1 MRTALAVVF
10 ATVLVILTTHAAS
23 QQRLTPEPMRIEKVK
38 DNLYVV
44 RGPFN
49 PCAPG
54 GCGANSADDGLL
66 HEPGDV
72 AVRVT
77 PDGVILVDDKF
88 AQNVADVLE
97 KVKSITSQPIKYL
110 LNSHHHADHAGGDGE
125 ILSRGIEI
133 IAHRNVRDNIIRNKQ
148 AGPPRIVFNDQ
159 ASVFLGGVEV
169 QMMYLGRGHTNGDT
183 VIYFPDLKTV
193 HTGDLIIDGMPV
205 IDYPNGGSAVE
216 FVKTLNNLLKIDFD
230 TVVPGHGRILTKD
243 DVRAYIPKLET
254 MNRRMTEL
262 VKKRVEKDQLTA
274 QLKLDDLGWAHT
286 VSTTT
291 FLRSIGQY
299 YDELAGVKP

>member
-1 MRTALAVVF
+1 MRVSLAVMAAALIV
-10 ATVLVILTTHAAS
+10 ALTVHG

-38 DNLYVV
+38 ENLYVV

-54 GCGANSADDGLL
+54 GCTATSADDGLL

-72 AVRVT
+72 AVRLT
-77 PDGVILVDDKF
+77 PEGVILVDDKF
-88 AQNVADVLE
+88 AQNVADVLD

-125 ILSRGIEI
+125 ILNRGIEI
-133 IAHRNVRDNIIRNKQ
+133 VAHRNVRDNIIRNKQ

-169 QMMYLGRGHTNGDT
+169 QMRYLGRGHTNGDA
-183 VIYFPDLKTV
+183 VIYFPDLRTV

-205 IDYPNGGSAVE
+205 IDYQNGGSAVE
-216 FVKTLNNLLKIDFD
+216 FVRTLNNLLKIDFD

-243 DVRAYIPKLET
+243 DVRAYIPKFET

-262 VKKRVEKDQLTA
+262 VKRRVAKDQLIA
-274 QLKLDDLGWAHT
+274 QLKLDDLGWSHT

-299 YDELAGVKP
+299 YDEIAGVKP